1 MRAATE
7 QRIPWLTLRSFSIA
21 RRAFPPSSLRAAY
34 FIPQINLPFTIRL
47 PFICG
52 QNTR

>member
-1 MRAATE
+1 MRVATE

-21 RRAFPPSSLRAAY
+21 RRAFPSSSLRAAY
-34 FIPQINLPFTIRL
+34 FIPLNLPFAIRL

-52 QNTR
+52 